1 MVSIRE
7 QILREVVARVSA
19 AITPVPVLRMPV
31 IPVTREASPAL
42 LVFAEGDGVTGS
54 ANDVVDRLLTLRL
67 VALARDELA
76 FDTADQLMVDAHRTL
91 MADHNL
97 GGLCLGMMEVDC
109 EWDADDADSAAVA
122 IPARYEIRYR
132 TLAKD
137 LTQIG

>member
-1 MVSIRE
+1 MASIRE
-7 QILREVVARVSA
+7 QILREIVARVSA
-19 AITPVPVLRMPV
+19 AIAPVPVLRMPV

-97 GGLCLGMMEVDC
+97 DGLCLGMTEVDC
-109 EWDADDADSAAVA
+109 EWDADDADGAAVA
-122 IPARYEIRYR
+122 IPVRFEIRYR

>member
-1 MVSIRE
+1 MASIRE

-19 AITPVPVLRMPV
+19 AISPVPVLRMPV

-54 ANDVVDRLLTLRL
+54 ANNVVDRLLTLRL

-76 FDTADQLMVDAHRTL
+76 FDTADRFMVDTHRSL
-91 MADHNL
+91 MADPNL
-97 GGLCLGMMEVDC
+97 GGLCLGIMEVDC
-109 EWDADDADSAAVA
+109 EWDVEDADGAAVA
-122 IPARYEIRYR
+122 VPARFEIRYR

>member
-91 MADHNL
+91 MVDHNL
-97 GGLCLGMMEVDC
+97 GGLCLGMTEVDC

-122 IPARYEIRYR
+122 IPARFEVRYR